1 MCRHTTPVESRIE
14 INFSSSETAKAVL
27 QALSPDNKDVPD
39 GIDIQTMGEQQKL
52 TVLVKTNNVGSM
64 VATLEDIFQC
74 IQAAETTLKEV
85 I

>member
-1 MCRHTTPVESRIE
+1 MCRLTTPVESRIE

-27 QALSPDNKDVPD
+27 QALSPDNKDVPN
-39 GIDIQTMGEQQKL
+39 GIDIQTMGEQQRL

-74 IQAAETTLKEV
+74 IQAAETTLNEV

>member
-1 MCRHTTPVESRIE
+1 MCRLTTPVESRIE

-27 QALSPDNKDVPD
+27 QALSPDNKDVPN
-39 GIDIQTMGEQQKL
+39 GIDIRTMGEHQKL

-64 VATLEDIFQC
+64 VATLEDVFQC

>member
-1 MCRHTTPVESRIE
+1 MCRPTTPVESRIE

-27 QALSPDNKDVPD
+27 QALSPDNKDVPN
-39 GIDIQTMGEQQKL
+39 GIDIQTMVERLKL

-64 VATLEDIFQC
+64 VATLEDLFQC
-74 IQAAETTLKEV
+74 IQAAETTLNEV

>member
-1 MCRHTTPVESRIE
+1 MCRLTTPIESRLE

-27 QALSPDNKDVPD
+27 QALSPDNKDVPN

>member
-1 MCRHTTPVESRIE
+1 MCRLTTPVESKIE
-14 INFSSSETAKAVL
+14 IYFNSSETAKAVL
-27 QALSPDNKDVPD
+27 NALSPDNKDAPK
-39 GIDIQTMGEQQKL
+39 GIDIQTIGEQHKL

-64 VATLEDIFQC
+64 VVTLEDIFQC